1 MNNEYDFCRLGV
13 PDVSGSSDPCDPV
26 HCFRTPPFMSA
37 SAECVCSVA
46 CMLRRGALLEH
57 ILGCLCSF
65 RVRHAL
71 PANSRAITVSL
82 CYFYLAYITQNS
94 QACWW
99 LSGCVCGICA
109 GFQNLLS
116 LYSIFTVSRGG
127 SKLRCLRFPGF
138 STSAL
143 FNCGLN
149 NRLFWGVVLRVGECT
164 VVFLTLLHKMLTVSP
179 PTRYETK
186 NVFRICGDGGGGLRG
201 FPMPIN
207 DLLWRH
213 TG

>member
-1 MNNEYDFCRLGV
+1 
-13 PDVSGSSDPCDPV
+13 
-26 HCFRTPPFMSA
+26 MSA
-37 SAECVCSVA
+37 SAECVCSVT
-46 CMLRRGALLEH
+46 CMFRHGALLEY

-65 RVRHAL
+65 RVCHAS
-71 PANSRAITVSL
+71 PANSCASTVSL

-94 QACWW
+94 QARWR

-116 LYSIFTVSRGG
+116 LYSRFTVSRGG

-149 NRLFWGVVLRVGECT
+149 NSLFWGASWGM
-164 VVFLTLLHKMLTVSP
+164 HSGVSDLAPQDADSISTP
-179 PTRYETK
+179 PPHYENK
-186 NVFRICGDGGGGLRG
+186 NVFRICGDRGLAR
-201 FPMPIN
+201 IS
-207 DLLWRH
+207 H
-213 TG
+213 ACE